1 MRNRIS
7 ELMAA
12 RDMNGTELARLV
24 GMHPH
29 SMRRYIRNQ
38 TQPKAPLAKMIAD
51 IFSVSVE
58 YVLGVEGADVRHNVI
73 PLYGTVSAGPGSDIT
88 DMGQAIDHI
97 PQPVFVNDRRQAG
110 YACYV
115 AGTSMD
121 PRYLPGE
128 IVYVNPTRPV
138 RRGDY
143 VVVQYHDGERHHAVL
158 KKLVSIGESSCVLR
172 QLNPDQDIHIDNVV
186 SVHFVQ
192 GSSTQ

>member
-7 ELMAA
+7 ELIAS
-12 RDMNGTELARLV
+12 RGMNGTELAQQV

-38 TQPKAPLAKMIAD
+38 TQPKAPLAKSIAD
-51 IFSVSVE
+51 IFNVSVE
-58 YVLGVEGADVRHNVI
+58 YVLGVDGADAQHSVI

-88 DMGQAIDHI
+88 DMAQAIDHI

-143 VVVQYHDGERHHAVL
+143 VVVQYRDGENQHAIL
-158 KKLVSIGESSCVLR
+158 KQLVSIGESNCVLR
-172 QLNPDQDIHIDNVV
+172 QLNPEQDIKVDNVI